1 MNTSGHDFAVNV
13 SSGFSNPDRNNL
25 SDSEK
30 SMASS
35 ISGSPDVPGSEEFFR
50 QDKAKYFAI
59 QDGIQ
64 NRGYDLGEQVKK
76 VLEELGAEYK
86 LNSVTWNSSTP
97 SWRLEVATPSGPEN
111 VVLSWDLVDD
121 VLDHRTRSEFQRLK
135 NMVLFGLGRKDLIF
149 KR

>member
-1 MNTSGHDFAVNV
+1 MNSSGHNFEVKF

-30 SMASS
+30 AVARG
-35 ISGSPDVPGSEEFFR
+35 ISGSEEAFREHKAEYLDVE
-50 QDKAKYFAI
+50 
-59 QDGIQ
+59 DGIRD
-64 NRGYDLGEQVKK
+64 RGFDLGDQVKK

-97 SWRLEVATPSGPEN
+97 SWRLEISTPSGSEN

>member
-1 MNTSGHDFAVNV
+1 
-13 SSGFSNPDRNNL
+13 
-25 SDSEK
+25 
-30 SMASS
+30 MASS